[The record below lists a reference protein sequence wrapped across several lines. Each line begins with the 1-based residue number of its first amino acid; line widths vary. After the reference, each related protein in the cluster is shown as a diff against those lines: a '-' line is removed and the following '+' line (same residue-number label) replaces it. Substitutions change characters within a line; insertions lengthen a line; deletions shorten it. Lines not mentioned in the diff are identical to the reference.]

1 MDERIPI
8 TLITGFLG
16 AGKTTLVNRLLRE
29 RDGLFVLVNEFGEVP
44 LDQRLVEGQAEA
56 LAEGCLC
63 CGLEEE
69 LVAALAALHRRGG
82 FRHLLL
88 ETSGLAHPAPILR
101 VLLSP
106 GVREAYRLA
115 GVVALV
121 DPLHLDLY
129 LAFPEAKAQVRY
141 ADLVLLTKVDRAEAG
156 LLDPV
161 EERVRALNPLAPLR
175 RVVRG
180 EGVAPQE
187 VLFPRL
193 EGGFRVLAPLP
204 EHAHQEG
211 LSAVGL
217 EAEGAFPY
225 EDFRS
230 FMEEVVLSRG
240 PFREGRLVRAKGEVN
255 LVGSRHP
262 LRFHG
267 VFGLFD
273 FEKGPPWP
281 EGPRTNRMVFIG
293 ENLQEEAIRERFF
306 RILRP
311 WGPG

>member
-1 MDERIPI
+1 MDGRVPI

-16 AGKTTLVNRLLRE
+16 AGKTTLVNRLLRQQE
-29 RDGLFVLVNEFGEVP
+29 GLFVLVNEFGEVP
-44 LDQRLVEGQAEA
+44 LDQRLVEGRAEA

-63 CGLEEE
+63 CGLEGE
-69 LVAALAALHRRGG
+69 LLAALAALHRRGG

-129 LAFPEAKAQVRY
+129 LAFPEAKAQIRY
-141 ADLVLLTKVDRAEAG
+141 ADLLLLTKADRAEPEA
-156 LLDPV
+156 LEKA
-161 EERVRALNPLAPLR
+161 EEAVRALNPLAPLR
-175 RVVRG
+175 RLAKG
-180 EGVAPQE
+180 EGVDPEE
-187 VLFPRL
+187 VLFPRR
-193 EGGFRVLAPLP
+193 EGGFRLLDFPP
-204 EHAHQEG
+204 EHAHRQG
-211 LSAVGL
+211 LVAVGL
-217 EAEGAFPY
+217 EGEGALPY
-225 EDFRS
+225 EAFRE
-230 FMEEVVLSRG
+230 FMEDLVLGRG

-255 LVGSRHP
+255 LEGSRHP

-267 VFGLFD
+267 VYGLFD

-281 EGPRTNRMVFIG
+281 EGPRVNRLVFIG
-293 ENLQEEAIRERFF
+293 ENLRKEAIRERFF

-311 WGPG
+311 

>member
-1 MDERIPI
+1 MDGRIPL

-29 RDGLFVLVNEFGEVP
+29 REGLFVLVNEFGEVP
-44 LDQRLVEGQAEA
+44 LDHRLVEGWAEA
-56 LAEGCLC
+56 LVEGCLC
-63 CGLEEE
+63 YGLEGE
-69 LVAALAALHRRGG
+69 LVAALAALQRRGG

-121 DPLHLDLY
+121 DLLHLEQY
-129 LAFPEAKAQVRY
+129 LAFPEAQAQIRY
-141 ADLVLLTKVDRAEAG
+141 ADLLLLTKADRAEPEV
-156 LLDPV
+156 L
-161 EERVRALNPLAPLR
+161 EEAEGAVWALNPLAPLR
-175 RVVRG
+175 RVARG
-180 EGVAPQE
+180 EGITAQE
-187 VLFPRL
+187 ALFPRQ

-204 EHAHQEG
+204 EHAHRQG
-211 LSAVGL
+211 LVAVGL
-217 EAEGAFPY
+217 EEEGALPY
-225 EDFRS
+225 EAFRG
-230 FMEEVVLSRG
+230 FMEELVLAKG
-240 PFREGRLVRAKGEVN
+240 PFREGRLLRAKGEVN
-255 LVGSRHP
+255 LVGSRHS

-267 VFGLFD
+267 VYGLFD

-281 EGPRTNRMVFIG
+281 QGPRVNRLVFIG
-293 ENLQEEAIRERFF
+293 ENLLKEAIRERFF

-311 WGPG
+311 